1 MFKHTMM
8 TALFVLLVG
17 LVATAC
23 VAPMPD
29 ADQPAPAPTAAALP
43 VETAASAAPVDEPA
57 AGSASPAEVAAAF
70 YAWYLDY
77 IGATGSE
84 DMRNPLVDGAYRTS
98 PYLTQSFVG
107 HIDELLADMRA
118 QDSGGYDPFLCAQDV
133 PTEMTPD
140 VTFARNAMA
149 SVVVRSSFPDHLL
162 TVDLRPEGDGW
173 LISNIT
179 CAGDP
184 AGVATAFYT
193 WYLGYIGD
201 RASGDFRNP
210 LVDKA
215 YQDHPLLS
223 QDLVQEVDALLA
235 SFDRGGY
242 DPFLLAQD
250 IPQDFS
256 VDPGVAPGTAV
267 VHLQFGPDSVRHL
280 LVTMDDSGRKIAA
293 IAEDAGLP
301 DEAPAGEG
309 QGGGEVPQV
318 ASDDYGFSFSYPA
331 GWVLQA
337 QPMGGPGM
345 PEDWPVQ
352 ALWLLM
358 PQDVA
363 DTLASRSGPPDP
375 TAPIIVAPFQ
385 IEVVVGDEQAMERV
399 YYNFNDGEP
408 AVFDGREALVLRS
421 DPGYASYVFAHPQRP
436 DTWVVI
442 TDWVTE
448 FPGREVQA
456 AVAAPVLPELL
467 ASVAFSE

>member
-1 MFKHTMM
+1 MLKHAMR
-8 TALFVLLVG
+8 TAFFVLLVG
-17 LVATAC
+17 LLAAAC
-23 VAPMPD
+23 VAPTPV
-29 ADQPAPAPTAAALP
+29 ADQPALAPTAAALP
-43 VETAASAAPVDEPA
+43 VEAAASGAPVDEPA
-57 AGSASPAEVAAAF
+57 AGSASPAEVTAAF

-77 IGATGSE
+77 IGETGSE
-84 DMRNPLVDGAYRTS
+84 DMRNPLVDGAYRAS
-98 PYLTQSFVG
+98 PYLTRSFIG
-107 HIDELLADMRA
+107 HIDELLAEMRA
-118 QDSGGYDPFLCAQDV
+118 EDRGGYDPFLCAQDV

-140 VTFARNAMA
+140 VTFMRNDMA
-149 SVVVRSSFPDHLL
+149 SVVVRSSFPNHLL

-173 LISNIT
+173 LIGNIT
-179 CAGDP
+179 CAADP
-184 AGVATAFYT
+184 AGVATTFYT
-193 WYLGYIGD
+193 WYLGHIGD
-201 RASGDFRNP
+201 RFSEDFRNP
-210 LVDKA
+210 LVDQA

-223 QDLVQEVDALLA
+223 EDLVQEVDVLLA

-256 VDPGVAPGTAV
+256 VDPGVTPDTAV
-267 VHLQFGPDSVRHL
+267 VHLQFGPDSVRRL

-301 DEAPAGEG
+301 VEAPAGEG
-309 QGGGEVPQV
+309 QGGGEAPLV

-358 PQDVA
+358 PPEVA
-363 DTLASRSGPPDP
+363 DTLAGQSGQPDP
-375 TAPIIVAPFQ
+375 AAPIIVAPFQ

-399 YYNFNDGEP
+399 FYNFNDGEP
-408 AVFDGREALVLRS
+408 AIFDGHQALVLRS
-421 DPGYASYVFAHPQRP
+421 DPGYASYVFAHPQRA
-436 DTWVVI
+436 DTWLVI

-448 FPGREVQA
+448 FPGREAQA

-467 ASVAFSE
+467 ASLAFAQ